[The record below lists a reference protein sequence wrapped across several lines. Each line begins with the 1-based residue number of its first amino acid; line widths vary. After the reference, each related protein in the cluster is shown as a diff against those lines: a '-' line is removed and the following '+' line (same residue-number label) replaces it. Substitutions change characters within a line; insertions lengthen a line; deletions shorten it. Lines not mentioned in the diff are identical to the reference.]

1 MYLEKHTGEGARAMN
16 FGLFDQSY
24 IRAFFD
30 NYTILILSSQVVS
43 LPFQSVIHPE
53 DSSL

>member
-1 MYLEKHTGEGARAMN
+1 MN
-16 FGLFDQSY
+16 YIYSMKRHSLLLDADSLDGLIVLRLRGY
-24 IRAFFD
+24 P
-30 NYTILILSSQVVS
+30 ILSSQVVS